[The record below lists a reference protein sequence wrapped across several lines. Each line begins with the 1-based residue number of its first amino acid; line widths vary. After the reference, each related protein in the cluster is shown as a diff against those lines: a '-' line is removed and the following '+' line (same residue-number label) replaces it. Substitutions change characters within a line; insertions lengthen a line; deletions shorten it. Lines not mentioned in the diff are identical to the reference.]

1 MGAGV
6 LNAARP
12 LVRKGGVLHWGRHS
26 IEALVERHDTP
37 LYIYDGDRVLE
48 RLRTVRAAF
57 AGVGPLVAYSVKAN
71 ANLALLRLL
80 AGAGCGADIVSGG
93 ELHRVRK
100 AGFPADR
107 VVFAGVG
114 KSAAEMREGLQA
126 GIRAFHVESAGE
138 LEALGGVAGGEGRS
152 APVAVRVNPDV
163 EAETHE
169 FTRTGHA
176 AAKFGVA
183 PGEAVALYR
192 RIAAHPHL
200 HAVGIDVHIGSQV
213 RRAEPF
219 LRALDVV
226 LGVARAAERES
237 GARIGYLDLGG
248 GFGIAG
254 PTAAELDLAALGRV
268 VAARLQNHGLSLIVE
283 PGRFLVGDAGAL
295 ATRVLYVKRS
305 GGATFVVADAGMT
318 ELIRPSHYGGRHEI
332 VPVRNAGHGP
342 VARVD
347 VVGPVC
353 EQGDFLARD
362 RELPLPQP
370 GALLCVL
377 QAGAY
382 GFAMASNY
390 NSRLRPAEVLLLGE
404 RADLVR
410 RREQYADLTRNECP

>member
-6 LNAARP
+6 LRAVRP
-12 LVRKGGVLHWGRHS
+12 LVRKGGVLQWGRHS
-26 IEALVERHDTP
+26 IEALAEEHGTP

-48 RLRTVRAAF
+48 RLRTVRDAF
-57 AGVGPLVAYSVKAN
+57 AEVDPLVAYSVKAN

-93 ELHRVRK
+93 ELYRVRK
-100 AGFPADR
+100 AGFPAGR

-114 KSAAEMREGLQA
+114 KSAAEMREGIRA

-138 LEALGGVAGGEGRS
+138 LEALGGVAGEAGRS

-163 EAETHE
+163 EAATHE

-183 PGEAVALYR
+183 PEEAVALYR

-200 HAVGIDVHIGSQV
+200 HAVGVDVHIGSQV
-213 RRAEPF
+213 RSSEPF
-219 LRALDVV
+219 LRALEVV
-226 LGVARAAERES
+226 LDVAGAAERES
-237 GARIGYLDLGG
+237 GTRIGYIDLGG

-254 PTAAELDLAALGRV
+254 PAAEELDLAALGRA
-268 VAARLQNHGLSLIVE
+268 VARRLRGRGLSLVVE

-305 GGATFVVADAGMT
+305 GGITFVVADAGMT

-332 VPVRNAGHGP
+332 VPVREAGRGR
-342 VARVD
+342 VERVD

-362 RELPLPQP
+362 RDLSLPAP

-390 NSRLRPAEVLLLGE
+390 NSRLRPAEVLLRGD
-404 RADLVR
+404 RAELVR
-410 RREQYADLTRNECP
+410 RREKYADLTRNECT